1 MSSGSGA
8 RYRGVTVITVF
19 ALSFVFTPV
28 ANALAPVA
36 PSAVTAV
43 AGDASA
49 TVSWVASVGAD
60 SYTVTSSPGGRTC
73 TTTSLTCS
81 MTSLTNGTAYTF
93 TATATNADGSSAAS
107 SPSAA
112 VTPMSVVVIPSA
124 PTGVTAVAGEG
135 LATVAWVASV
145 GADSYTVTSS
155 PGGFTCTTA
164 LLTCS
169 VVGLSNGTSYTF
181 TVAGTN
187 TAGTSGPSL
196 ASPSVIPLLAL
207 LPPVAPIGV
216 TAVAGEGL
224 ATVAWVA
231 SVGADSYVVTSTP
244 GGFTCTTA
252 LLTCSVVGLS
262 NGTSYTFTVTAANIA
277 GTSAASSPTLAVTP
291 ILALVAPTAPTG
303 VTAVAGEGLAT
314 VAWVASVGADSYTV
328 TSTPGGFTCATALL
342 TCSVI
347 GLANGTSYTFKVIGT
362 NSAGTSPPSA
372 ASPAATPV
380 LALVPP
386 VAPTGVTA
394 VAGEGL
400 ATVAWVA
407 SVGADSYTV
416 TSSPGGFTCTTALLT
431 CSVAGLSNGT
441 AYTFAVTGANTAGTS
456 ALSSA
461 SLAVTPLLALV
472 APVAPTGVTA
482 VAGEG
487 LASVSWAASVG
498 SDSYTVT
505 SSPGGFTCTT
515 ALLTCSV
522 TGLTNGTS
530 YTFKVTGTNSVGTSA
545 SSAPS
550 PAATPRL
557 ALVAPVAPT
566 GVTAVAGGG
575 LATVAWLASVG
586 SDFYTVTSSPD
597 GLTCTTALLTCSI
610 AGLSNG
616 TAYTF
621 KVTGTN
627 TVGTSPSSAA
637 SLAVTPLPEVTIP
650 TAPAG
655 VTAVAGEGLATVA
668 WIASVGVD
676 SYKVTSSPGGF
687 TCTTTL
693 LTCWV
698 TGLSNGTAYVFT
710 VTASNTVGT
719 SATSLTTASVT
730 PSLAVVAPT
739 APAGVTAVAGE
750 GLAAVSWAASVG
762 ADSYT
767 VTSSPGGF
775 TCTTALLTCS
785 VNGLKNG
792 TAYTFQVTG
801 TNSVGTSPASAASSA
816 VTPKLALIPP
826 TTPTGVTAVAS
837 EGIAAVSWVG
847 SVSADFYTVTSSPG
861 GLTCTTTFLTCSVAG
876 LSNGTPYAFSITA
889 SNSVGTSSPSAP
901 SAAVVPVVAKFPP
914 STPTGVTASAGE
926 GFASVAWLPSA
937 GAASYTVTSSPGGF
951 TCTTALLTCSVA
963 GLSNGTPYTFR
974 VTTSDSAGTSSASAP
989 SAAVVPVVARRPP
1002 PTPTG
1007 ITTVAGNGLATVA
1020 WLPSIGAVSYTV
1032 TSTPGG
1038 FTCTTALLTCSV
1050 AGLSNG
1056 KPYTFRVT
1064 ARDSAG
1070 ASAASSAT
1078 SPIIPLVVP
1087 PPPSAVVA
1095 VAGDRLAVVSWVNAV
1110 GAASY
1115 TVTSQPDGITCTT
1128 SLLSCAISPLTD
1140 GLRYTFT
1147 VTARNSAGTSSAS
1160 LATAAVSPLTPPM
1173 APTTVS
1179 AEAGDASALVSWPA
1193 SVGATSYVVS
1203 SNPAGSSCRTAL
1215 LTCSVSSLSNG
1226 QPYTFTVIAMNVAGS
1241 SPVSVASNAVTP
1253 AKAVTVPMAPT
1264 GVAAVPA
1271 DGLVTVSW
1279 AGSIG
1284 ATSYT
1289 VTSVPGG
1296 RTCSTSSLKSCVV
1309 SALKDETPYKFTVT
1323 AKNAIG
1329 ASVASA
1335 ASAAVTPLLARTAPE
1350 TPAQVRAVGGDN
1362 FAVIGWAASLGAAS
1376 YTVTSSPG
1384 KFSCTTSLL
1393 TCSVASLVDG
1403 ESYTFT
1409 VSAKNAAGKSAA
1421 SAASNA
1427 VIPQVSGTTPL
1438 APVGLSAVAG
1448 NGLAIVSWTAPPGAI
1463 FYTVTSSPGGRTCT
1477 TSLLTYCV
1485 VSSLA
1490 NDTAYTFSVTA
1501 TNVGGTS
1508 SASLPSAAVTPR
1520 LAKAAIQSL
1529 ALAQISARA
1538 VTQAEAIAGASV
1550 RAEISSAVKITSA
1563 TTRTG
1568 AVVVSLKAP
1577 AGGAVELIMKA
1588 SRTGATRLIPCRN
1601 SACVIGATKLSIAQ
1615 TLSAVTTFQN
1625 GEAVTKVVAAFMT
1638 SVYPDN
1644 IHLPNRRLLR
1654 EIKAFA
1660 KSIKGR
1666 GGIVTIVGSHSY
1678 ASHDAYGVRMANLR
1692 AKVVAQELRKLGVEA
1707 RINRIKVTAK
1717 TVQGGLAAA
1726 VATWR
1731 P

>member
-1 MSSGSGA
+1 MSSGSRA
-8 RYRGVTVITVF
+8 RYRRLAFITVF
-19 ALSFVFTPV
+19 VLSFVFMPA
-28 ANALAPVA
+28 ANALAPMA
-36 PSAVTAV
+36 PTGVTAV
-43 AGDASA
+43 AADASA

-73 TTTSLTCS
+73 TTSSLTCS
-81 MTSLTNGTAYTF
+81 VTSLTNGTAYTF
-93 TATATNADGSSAAS
+93 TVTATNADGVSAAS
-107 SPSAA
+107 QPSAA
-112 VTPMSVVVIPSA
+112 VTPMSVAVIPSA

-135 LATVAWVASV
+135 LATVAWIASV
-145 GADSYTVTSS
+145 GTDSYTVTSS

-187 TAGTSGPSL
+187 SAGTSAPSL
-196 ASPSVIPLLAL
+196 ASPSVTPL
-207 LPPVAPIGV
+207 
-216 TAVAGEGL
+216 
-224 ATVAWVA
+224 
-231 SVGADSYVVTSTP
+231 
-244 GGFTCTTA
+244 
-252 LLTCSVVGLS
+252 
-262 NGTSYTFTVTAANIA
+262 
-277 GTSAASSPTLAVTP
+277 
-291 ILALVAPTAPTG
+291 
-303 VTAVAGEGLAT
+303 
-314 VAWVASVGADSYTV
+314 
-328 TSTPGGFTCATALL
+328 
-342 TCSVI
+342 
-347 GLANGTSYTFKVIGT
+347 
-362 NSAGTSPPSA
+362 
-372 ASPAATPV
+372 

-407 SVGADSYTV
+407 SVGAESYTV

-431 CSVAGLSNGT
+431 CSIVGLSNGT
-441 AYTFAVTGANTAGTS
+441 SYTFSVTGANPGGTS
-456 ALSSA
+456 APSA
-461 SLAVTPLLALV
+461 PSLAVTPLLEVV

-487 LASVSWAASVG
+487 LATVAWAASVG

-530 YTFKVTGTNSVGTSA
+530 YTFKVTGTNSVGTSPP
-545 SSAPS
+545 SAAS
-550 PAATPRL
+550 PAVTPVL
-557 ALVAPVAPT
+557 AQVAPIAPT

-575 LATVAWLASVG
+575 SATIAWLASVG

-610 AGLSNG
+610 AGLSSG

-627 TVGTSPSSAA
+627 SVGTSPSSKS

-650 TAPAG
+650 TTPSG
-655 VTAVAGEGLATVA
+655 VTAVAGEGSASVA
-668 WIASVGVD
+668 WSASVGAD
-676 SYKVTSSPGGF
+676 SYMVTSTPGGL
-687 TCTTTL
+687 TCTTAL
-693 LTCWV
+693 LTCSI
-698 TGLSNGTAYVFT
+698 TGLDNGTAYTFT
-710 VTASNTVGT
+710 VTAANTAGA
-719 SATSLTTASVT
+719 SPASSSSASVT
-730 PSLAVVAPT
+730 PTLAAVAPA
-739 APAGVTAVAGE
+739 APAGVKAVAGE
-750 GLAAVSWAASVG
+750 GLASVSWSASVG

-785 VNGLKNG
+785 VVGLKNG
-792 TAYTFQVTG
+792 TAYTFKVTG

-826 TTPTGVTAVAS
+826 ATPTGVTADAGEGSAS
-837 EGIAAVSWVG
+837 VSWVG
-847 SVSADFYTVTSSPG
+847 SVNADSYAVTSSPG
-861 GLTCTTTFLTCSVAG
+861 GLTCTTTSSTCSVAG
-876 LSNGTPYAFSITA
+876 LSNGTPYTFTVTA
-889 SNSVGTSSPSAP
+889 NNSVGTSSASAP
-901 SAAVVPVVAKFPP
+901 SAAVVPAAAKLPP

-926 GFASVAWLPSA
+926 RSASVAWRPSA
-937 GAASYTVTSSPGGF
+937 AATSYTVTSSPGGF
-951 TCTTALLTCSVA
+951 TCTTALLACSVA
-963 GLSNGTPYTFR
+963 GLSNGTAYTFK
-974 VTTSDSAGTSSASAP
+974 VTASDSAGTSSASAP
-989 SAAVVPVVARRPP
+989 SAPVVPFVARRPP
-1002 PTPTG
+1002 PTPAG

-1032 TSTPGG
+1032 TSSPGG

-1050 AGLSNG
+1050 AGLTNG
-1056 KPYTFRVT
+1056 KSYTFRVT

-1070 ASAASSAT
+1070 ASAASSPT
-1078 SPIIPLVVP
+1078 SPVIPLVAP
-1087 PPPSAVVA
+1087 PPPSAVAA
-1095 VAGDRLAVVSWVNAV
+1095 VAGDRLAVVSWVKAA

-1115 TVTSQPDGITCTT
+1115 KVTSNPDGITCTT

-1147 VTARNSAGTSSAS
+1147 VTATNSAGTSSAS
-1160 LATAAVSPLTPPM
+1160 LATASVIPLT
-1173 APTTVS
+1173 APRAPATVS
-1179 AEAGDASALVSWPA
+1179 AESGDSSALVSWPA
-1193 SVGATSYVVS
+1193 SLGATSYVVS
-1203 SNPAGSSCRTAL
+1203 SNPAGSSCRTVL
-1215 LTCSVSSLSNG
+1215 LSCSVSALSNG
-1226 QPYTFTVIAMNVAGS
+1226 RPYTFTVTASNVAGS
-1241 SPVSVASNAVTP
+1241 SAVSVASNAVTP
-1253 AKAVTVPMAPT
+1253 AKAVAVPSAPT
-1264 GVAAVPA
+1264 GVAGVPA

-1279 AGSIG
+1279 TGSAG

-1289 VTSVPGG
+1289 VTSTPGG
-1296 RTCSTSSLKSCVV
+1296 LSCATATLTSCVV
-1309 SALKDETPYKFTVT
+1309 SALKDGTPYTFTVT

-1329 ASVASA
+1329 ASAASA
-1335 ASAAVTPLLARTAPE
+1335 ASAAVTPLLAQTAPE
-1350 TPAQVRAVGGDN
+1350 TPAQVTAVAGDN
-1362 FAVIGWAASLGAAS
+1362 FAIIGWAAAVGAAS

-1409 VSAKNAAGKSAA
+1409 VTAKNAAGKSAA
-1421 SAASNA
+1421 SAASDP
-1427 VIPQVSGTTPL
+1427 VIPQVSATTPL

-1448 NGLAIVSWTAPPGAI
+1448 NGLAIVSWTAPPGTI
-1463 FYTVTSSPGGRTCT
+1463 FYTVTSSPGGHTCT

-1485 VSSLA
+1485 VNSLA
-1490 NDTAYTFSVTA
+1490 NDTAYTFTVTA
-1501 TNVGGTS
+1501 TNIGGTS
-1508 SASLPSAAVTPR
+1508 PASLPSTSVTPR

-1538 VTQAEAIAGASV
+1538 VTQAEAIAAAIV
-1550 RAEISSAVKITSA
+1550 KTEIASAVTTAPA
-1563 TTRTG
+1563 TTRIG
-1568 AVVVSLKAP
+1568 AVAVTLKAP
-1577 AGGAVELIMKA
+1577 AGGTVEMIMRA
-1588 SRTGATRLIPCRN
+1588 SRTGATTPIPCKRTT
-1601 SACVIGATKLSIAQ
+1601 CVIAATKLSTAQ
-1615 TLSAVTTFQN
+1615 TLSAVTTVQN
-1625 GEAVTKVVAAFMT
+1625 SEAVTEIVAAFMT

-1644 IHLPNRRLLR
+1644 IFIPSRRLLT
-1654 EIKAFA
+1654 EVKAFA

-1666 GGIVTIVGSHSY
+1666 GGVVTIVGSHSY
-1678 ASHDAYGVRMANLR
+1678 GLHDAHGVRMANLR
-1692 AKVVAQELRKLGVEA
+1692 AKVIAQELRKLGVKA

-1717 TVQGGLAAA
+1717 TVKGGLAAA